1 MGMIVVAAT
10 IDLHLGAVFSLKEKR
25 SIIKSLIARLNKT
38 FNIAVAE
45 VDLHDVWQSAA
56 LGVAIV
62 TTSAAHGESYLE
74 NILRWIEHNRP
85 DIEIVDHTFEIIH
98 INP

>member
-1 MGMIVVAAT
+1 MGMVIVAAT
-10 IDLHLGAVFSLKEKR
+10 IDLHLPGVASLKEKR
-25 SIIKSLIARLNKT
+25 GILKGLIARLHKH

-62 TTSAAHGESYLE
+62 STAATHAESKLE
-74 NILRWIEHNRP
+74 SVLRWIERNRP
-85 DIEIVDHTFEIIH
+85 DLEVVDYTFEVIH
-98 INP
+98 YG